1 MRVPEKEYCK
11 STQCVQAASSI
22 LAAMDPEAQPCT
34 DFFQYA
40 CGKWV
45 RQNPIPKGYH
55 KWDRVQE
62 LSGQNLY
69 VLKSLIGVYEVSRA
83 ALWTAVGF
91 CLLSP
96 TISACSLPL
105 GLFPCLFLCIC
116 STSLSASLRL
126 SVCVCVCFCRC
137 LFVSL
142 SYLTLSLSLSVNA
155 HVFLSVSVCLS
166 VSVSV
171 CLSVCLYVSLSL
183 CQNKIQSS

>member
-69 VLKSLIGVYEVSRA
+69 VLKSLIGVYKVSRA
-83 ALWTAVGF
+83 ALWTSVGF
-91 CLLSP
+91 CLLGPSA
-96 TISACSLPL
+96 SACSPPL
-105 GLFPCLFLCIC
+105 GLFPCLFLCLC
-116 STSLSASLRL
+116 STFLSASLRL
-126 SVCVCVCFCRC
+126 SVSVYLSVCVCLCRC
-137 LFVSL
+137 LSL
-142 SYLTLSLSLSVNA
+142 CLYLSLSLSLSVNA
-155 HVFLSVSVCLS
+155 CVFLFVSFCLS
-166 VSVSV
+166 DSLSLFLCV
-171 CLSVCLYVSLSL
+171 CVLSVCV
-183 CQNKIQSS
+183 CVCV